1 MHEFAA
7 PEAPLGA
14 ATSASG
20 RVLKQAER
28 MNATACWGKEEQAE
42 DEDPDPANYGQCWTE
57 EEERLLA
64 EGVAEFGGTGRKN
77 WKESW
82 TEEEERLLAEG
93 VAELGGT
100 GRKNW
105 KEVSKRLPGRSCN
118 AIKSHWRD
126 KLISR
131 LKQARSG
138 EKEAPVALRGNAATL
153 AGKKRA
159 NDSANASSTP
169 HKDRSGDEVEAEC
182 TASKKRSRPM
192 AILDTSPASQP
203 GNCAGTSLSS
213 TASLI
218 EKVQHVARE
227 LGLDAALPNIPDVL
241 AQANAMFSIQPS
253 LGATAT
259 EQADALLAQ
268 IGF

>member
-1 MHEFAA
+1 LSDDELAAA
-7 PEAPLGA
+7 PAKTKKSPTEA
-14 ATSASG
+14 
-20 RVLKQAER
+20 
-28 MNATACWGKEEQAE
+28 
-42 DEDPDPANYGQCWTE
+42 
-57 EEERLLA
+57 
-64 EGVAEFGGTGRKN
+64 
-77 WKESW
+77 
-82 TEEEERLLAEG
+82 
-93 VAELGGT
+93 VAELGRAE
-100 GRKNW
+100 RK
-105 KEVSKRLPGRSCN
+105 S
-118 AIKSHWRD
+118 
-126 KLISR
+126 
-131 LKQARSG
+131 
-138 EKEAPVALRGNAATL
+138 
-153 AGKKRA
+153 GKKRP
-159 NDSANASSTP
+159 NDSAKASNTP
-169 HKDRSGDEVEAEC
+169 HKDRRDTWGGNEVEAAC